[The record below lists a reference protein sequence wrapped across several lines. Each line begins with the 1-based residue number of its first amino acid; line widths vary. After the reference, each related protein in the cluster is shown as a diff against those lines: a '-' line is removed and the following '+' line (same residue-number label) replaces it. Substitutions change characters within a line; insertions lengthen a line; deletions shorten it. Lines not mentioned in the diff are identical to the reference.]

1 MNGEQDRQKPANV
14 CQFHSGIEKSI
25 ISLEKTD
32 ENLKQT
38 DDLQWDEINGLKK
51 ALTRLVPVWT
61 TVVLMAMSAL
71 TASALTFAGM
81 VIKFSG
87 QK

>member
-1 MNGEQDRQKPANV
+1 MEDQKSEQCKH
-14 CQFHSGIEKSI
+14 HSGLEKSI
-25 ISLEKTD
+25 ENLEKSD
-32 ENLKQT
+32 K
-38 DDLQWDEINGLKK
+38 DQWDEINGLKK
-51 ALTRLVPVWT
+51 ALTKLVPVWT
-61 TVVLMAMSAL
+61 TIVLMAMSAL

>member
-1 MNGEQDRQKPANV
+1 MEDQKREQCKH
-14 CQFHSGIEKSI
+14 HSGLEKSI
-25 ISLEKTD
+25 ENLEKSD
-32 ENLKQT
+32 K
-38 DDLQWDEINGLKK
+38 DQWDEINGLKK
-51 ALTRLVPVWT
+51 ALTKLVPVWT
-61 TVVLMAMSAL
+61 TIVLMAMSAL